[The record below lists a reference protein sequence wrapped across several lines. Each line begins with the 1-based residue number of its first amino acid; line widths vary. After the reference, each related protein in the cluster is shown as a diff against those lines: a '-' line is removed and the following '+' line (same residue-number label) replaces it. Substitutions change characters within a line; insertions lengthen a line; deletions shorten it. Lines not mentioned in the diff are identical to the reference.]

1 VGANPVVAGANLPN
15 QVGPVLPTNGQ
26 SIF

>member
-15 QVGPVLPTNGQ
+15 QVGPSLPTYGQ